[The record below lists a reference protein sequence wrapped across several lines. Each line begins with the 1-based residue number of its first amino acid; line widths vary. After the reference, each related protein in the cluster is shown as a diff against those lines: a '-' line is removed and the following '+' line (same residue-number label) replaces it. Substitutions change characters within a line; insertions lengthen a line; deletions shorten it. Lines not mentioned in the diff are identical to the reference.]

1 MIMTNTKKP
10 NRKSVQKKNTGL
22 IWLGLIAIIFAELFV
37 YTWIRMES
45 THTTFRISKA
55 KAQLSNKQSYTEALL
70 VEREWLKSYAQL
82 TEIAKKHFKLSPV
95 TLDRVIYL
103 ENSNLN

>member
-1 MIMTNTKKP
+1 MANAKNLHHKGI
-10 NRKSVQKKNTGL
+10 QKKNTGL
-22 IWLGLIAIIFAELFV
+22 IWLVLIAILFAELFI
-37 YTWIRMES
+37 YTWIRTES
-45 THTTFRISKA
+45 THTAFRISKA

-103 ENSNLN
+103 DRMD